1 MQANAQTGQL
11 FSSYTAGRGGDE
23 GAGQEPPSYQP
34 AKALPGEGAEYD
46 ALVFDMAAAGFEPV
60 HWTRPKAD
68 LRFTMRQ
75 TTIHEHCRAMR
86 LLDESR
92 DQNSLARNL
101 FMVSIKSIGD
111 LADPGDEAVL
121 QWLDDLRA
129 VGSRLVDRAY
139 QHLCHPTTEQ
149 DKLFQASKAYD
160 PASRTFTYRI
170 PRSVLPKKTAASFR
184 DDELTFS
191 MRELSVGEMSAASD
205 AVDDPD
211 DSYALRVMQVMWSI
225 ASIGGKPLD
234 VSADS
239 LLVRRRWLAR
249 VGHLAWMMIA
259 GTYTRM
265 HEVDR
270 GLVDRFLSSASA
282 PA

>member
-1 MQANAQTGQL
+1 MELNAQKGQL
-11 FSSYTAGRGGDE
+11 FSSAAPATH
-23 GAGQEPPSYQP
+23 GAEQEAASYQP
-34 AKALPGEGAEYD
+34 AKELPAEGSEYD
-46 ALVFDMAAAGFEPV
+46 ALVFDMAAAGFEPL
-60 HWTRPKAD
+60 HWQRPKAD
-68 LRFTMRQ
+68 LRFVMRQ
-75 TTIHEHCRAMR
+75 TTIPEHCRAMR
-86 LLDESR
+86 LLDDNR
-92 DQNSLARNL
+92 DQNALARNL

-111 LADPGDEAVL
+111 AVDPGDEVVL

-170 PRSVLPKKTAASFR
+170 PRSVLPKKTAASFK

-191 MRELSVGEMSAASD
+191 LRELSFGEVSAASD
-205 AVDDPD
+205 AVEDPD
-211 DSYALRVMQVMWSI
+211 DSYALRVMQVMWAI

-234 VSADS
+234 VSAES

-249 VGHLAWMMIA
+249 VGHMAWMMIA

-270 GLVDRFLSSASA
+270 GLVDRFLGAASA